1 MPSERSVIGPC
12 FGTRGGCHTQG
23 GGLRGEGPGMVLAS
37 RKATVAA
44 AALLALVVL
53 GAMFLWLRDSSLVG
67 VRQVDITGVA
77 GRQADEIRGAL
88 TDAARDMTTLHVR
101 EDALRDAVQSYPV
114 VRELHAD
121 ADFPH
126 RLRITVNS
134 YDPIGAMELGGRS
147 VAIARDGTVLD
158 GTPTKG
164 LAAIRRRAPPRAR
177 RSRAPRRRSS
187 CACWPP
193 RRRRCARARCARTRA
208 RTVSRSICATAR
220 DSTSAT
226 STQLD
231 AKWLAAAAVLA
242 DEDSR
247 GASYVDVRLPERPV
261 AGPLPATKEGAQGEP
276 STSP

>member
-1 MPSERSVIGPC
+1 
-12 FGTRGGCHTQG
+12 
-23 GGLRGEGPGMVLAS
+23 MVLAS
-37 RKATVAA
+37 RKATVVAA
-44 AALLALVVL
+44 TLLALVVL

-67 VRQVDITGVA
+67 VRQVDITGVS
-77 GRQADEIRGAL
+77 GSQADDIRGAL

-101 EDALRDAVQSYPV
+101 KDVLRDAVQSYPV

-134 YDPIGAMELGGRS
+134 YDPIGSMELGGRS
-147 VAIARDGTVLD
+147 VAIARDGPVLD

-164 LAAIRRRAPPRAR
+164 LTAIAATGSAAGTKITGTEATKLVRLLAAAPAPL
-177 RSRAPRRRSS
+177 RSRALRAYKGPNGLAVDLRDGPRLDFGDL
-187 CACWPP
+187 AQ
-193 RRRRCARARCARTRA
+193 
-208 RTVSRSICATAR
+208 V
-220 DSTSAT
+220 
-226 STQLD
+226 D

-261 AGPLPATKEGAQGEP
+261 AGPLPATKEGAQGEA